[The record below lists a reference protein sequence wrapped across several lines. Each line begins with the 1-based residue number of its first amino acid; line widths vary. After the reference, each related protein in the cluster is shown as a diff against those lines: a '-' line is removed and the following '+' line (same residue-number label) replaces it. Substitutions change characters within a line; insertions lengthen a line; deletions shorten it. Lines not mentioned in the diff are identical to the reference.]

1 MSSLDSD
8 FSFSRI
14 RPDLPKLKPII
25 DVAAALSPIS
35 LTSSSDPFVPLSDL
49 RHRQDVDA
57 VGAAVLHADPRAL
70 RLGGAVGAAAQGR
83 PRERRRP
90 HEDGRPQK
98 DHPHDSQR
106 REDQQRGELVAQL
119 FDGTCVL
126 LINPFLCSS

>member
-1 MSSLDSD
+1 M
-8 FSFSRI
+8 
-14 RPDLPKLKPII
+14 
-25 DVAAALSPIS
+25 AAALSPIFR
-35 LTSSSDPFVPLSDL
+35 TSSSDPFVPLSGL

-83 PRERRRP
+83 PRKRRRP

-106 REDQQRGELVAQL
+106 REDQQRGELVRRH
-119 FDGTCVL
+119 FD
-126 LINPFLCSS
+126 